1 MYVHAGAAGTP
12 CWCRA
17 SCWAVAYALSITLR
31 GQTVSRR
38 ACALSRTKRSR
49 ASFRPRG
56 MTPSGWSIL
65 RWGARPPDWLQRTY
79 LIHVNERLTPRQLHH
94 LLHQTT
100 LHFYDWLNVTLPH
113 WHAFSLDRHPVRVR
127 ARKQT
132 SQPATQAHAL
142 PLKHVD
148 SSLVLPPRSVMTDA
162 HSTLTRATTA
172 SRKSTIAS
180 RNASLIKKNT
190 GPLELR
196 PSDILI
202 ERFTGTWLSPFCV
215 S

>member
-1 MYVHAGAAGTP
+1 MSQ
-12 CWCRA
+12 W
-17 SCWAVAYALSITLR
+17 
-31 GQTVSRR
+31 
-38 ACALSRTKRSR
+38 ACALARTKRRR
-49 ASFRPRG
+49 AAAFRPRAQRRADG
-56 MTPSGWSIL
+56 PSGTGEL
-65 RWGARPPDWLQRTY
+65 GPPDWLQQAY
-79 LIHVNERLTPRQLHH
+79 LIHVNERLMLRQLHH
-94 LLHQTT
+94 LPHQMT
-100 LHFYDWLNVTLPH
+100 LHSYDWLHVTLPH
-113 WHAFSLDRHPVRVR
+113 WHAFSFDRHPVRVC

-132 SQPATQAHAL
+132 PQPATQAHAL
-142 PLKHVD
+142 PPKHVD

>member
-1 MYVHAGAAGTP
+1 MGRGFCAFSFAKGPDGVAVGVRALWDEAQTCHRLPAEGT
-12 CWCRA
+12 
-17 SCWAVAYALSITLR
+17 T
-31 GQTVSRR
+31 
-38 ACALSRTKRSR
+38 
-49 ASFRPRG
+49 PR
-56 MTPSGWSIL
+56 GWSIWH
-65 RWGARPPDWLQRTY
+65 WGARPPDWLQQAY
-79 LIHVNERLTPRQLHH
+79 LIHVNERLMLRQLHH
-94 LLHQTT
+94 IPHKMT
-100 LHFYDWLNVTLPH
+100 LHSYDWLHVTLPH
-113 WHAFSLDRHPVRVR
+113 WHAFSFDRHPVRVC

-132 SQPATQAHAL
+132 PQPATQAHAL
-142 PLKHVD
+142 PPKHVD

-202 ERFTGTWLSPFCV
+202 ERFTGMLLPPFRV
-215 S
+215 SWC